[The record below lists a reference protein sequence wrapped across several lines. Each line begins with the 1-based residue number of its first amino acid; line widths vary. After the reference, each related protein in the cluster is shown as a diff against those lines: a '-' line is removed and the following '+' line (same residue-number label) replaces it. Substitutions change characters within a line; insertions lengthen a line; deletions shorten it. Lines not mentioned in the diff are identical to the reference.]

1 MKTGSTDGTK
11 NAVNLKKRENKYRTC
26 LETYKTEKI
35 WLWIDRKE
43 LRARNTEN
51 MDQEQKFCS
60 LDRKIVLRS
69 QILV

>member
-1 MKTGSTDGTK
+1 MKTSSSGGTK
-11 NAVNLKKRENKYRTC
+11 NAVNLKKRENKYQTS

-35 WLWIDRKE
+35 WLWIGRKE

-51 MDQEQKFCS
+51 MDKEQKICY